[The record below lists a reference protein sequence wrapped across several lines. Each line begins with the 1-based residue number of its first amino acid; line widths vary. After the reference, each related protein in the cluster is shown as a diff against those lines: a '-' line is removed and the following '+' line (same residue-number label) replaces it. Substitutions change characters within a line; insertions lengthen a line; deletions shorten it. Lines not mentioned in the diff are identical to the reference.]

1 MLFIK
6 HQSPEK
12 ASAQIVPDPAFTL
25 TPHQLSQQLVQELES
40 VERLFNM
47 TSDPDLIDAYIFERA
62 ALMARLR
69 YLLHTQRNLSGQ
81 GSSVDAAVEP
91 ADPML

>member
-1 MLFIK
+1 MWLIK
-6 HQSPEK
+6 HSDPEPIAEEYSP
-12 ASAQIVPDPAFTL
+12 DNL
-25 TPHQLSQQLVQELES
+25 TPHQLSQQLARDLED

-69 YLLHTQRNLSGQ
+69 YLLHSQRSAGGKDQ
-81 GSSVDAAVEP
+81 SHPIAPSPQTVR
-91 ADPML
+91 

>member
-1 MLFIK
+1 MLFVK
-6 HQSPEK
+6 HHATEANSRDMVQEFPQPLSPK
-12 ASAQIVPDPAFTL
+12 
-25 TPHQLSQQLVQELES
+25 QLSQQLVRELEG

-69 YLLHTQRNLSGQ
+69 HLLRSQRELSKQ
-81 GSSVDAAVEP
+81 EP
-91 ADPML
+91 ILTANQQ

>member
-1 MLFIK
+1 MWLIK
-6 HQSPEK
+6 HSDPEPIAEEYSP
-12 ASAQIVPDPAFTL
+12 DNL
-25 TPHQLSQQLVQELES
+25 TPHQLSQQLARDLED

-69 YLLHTQRNLSGQ
+69 YLLNSQRTA
-81 GSSVDAAVEP
+81 SSTDQPQSIASAP
-91 ADPML
+91 QTIR

>member
-1 MLFIK
+1 MLFLK
-6 HQSPEK
+6 HAAPE
-12 ASAQIVPDPAFTL
+12 AGQTIIEDDNFSL
-25 TPHQLSQQLVQELES
+25 TPHQLSQQLVQELEG

-69 YLLHTQRNLSGQ
+69 HLLRAQKVLTSEQELQTSLRK
-81 GSSVDAAVEP
+81 
-91 ADPML
+91 

>member
-1 MLFIK
+1 MWLIK
-6 HQSPEK
+6 HSDPEPIAEEYSPD
-12 ASAQIVPDPAFTL
+12 SL
-25 TPHQLSQQLVQELES
+25 TPHQLSQQLARDLED

-69 YLLHTQRNLSGQ
+69 YLLNSQRSAGGKDQ
-81 GSSVDAAVEP
+81 SQPIAPSPQTVR
-91 ADPML
+91 

>member
-1 MLFIK
+1 MMWLIK
-6 HQSPEK
+6 HFNPEPIAEEYSP
-12 ASAQIVPDPAFTL
+12 DNL
-25 TPHQLSQQLVQELES
+25 TPHQLSQQLARDLED

-69 YLLHTQRNLSGQ
+69 YLLNSQR
-81 GSSVDAAVEP
+81 AAGGKDQSHPIAPSPQTVR
-91 ADPML
+91 